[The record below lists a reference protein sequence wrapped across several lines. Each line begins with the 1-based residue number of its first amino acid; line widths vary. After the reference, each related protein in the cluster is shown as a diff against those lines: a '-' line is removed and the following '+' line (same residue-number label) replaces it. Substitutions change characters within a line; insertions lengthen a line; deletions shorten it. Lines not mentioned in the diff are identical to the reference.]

1 MGNAALVAPELRQ
14 HEALITALENSGIRI
29 AIAMWAHLPEYESW
43 RFVLASKDL
52 DKFDLRDAYLKIR
65 EAFDNAGITVWE
77 TPTLHIM
84 KTTDPFIRAMRKTF
98 KNLPTHSGIR
108 VGGYTWAGRYIDDG
122 YAYKI
127 A

>member
-1 MGNAALVAPELRQ
+1 MDSAALVAPELRQ
-14 HEALITALENSGIRI
+14 HEALIAALETSGIRI
-29 AIAMWAHLPEYESW
+29 AVAMWAHLPEYETW
-43 RFVLASKDL
+43 RFVLASWDL
-52 DKFDLRDAYLKIR
+52 DKLDLRDAYLRVR
-65 EAFDNAGITVWE
+65 EALDDAGLTVWE

-84 KTTDPFIRAMRKTF
+84 KTTDPFIRALRKTF
-98 KNLPTHSGIR
+98 KILPIRSGIR